1 MPPKKEKQR
10 KTAPRKWTPK
20 KESEA
25 EAETES
31 QKIASKEKAQ
41 YSAKKTGMLRWPP
54 AIHKSLRFLID
65 KINAW
70 SKAEELPPH
79 IANNRITKIIN
90 NMEKSLNPEQ
100 VLIHEIQLFEKYLVQ
115 KARAK
120 EKQLKQE
127 PEAEE
132 EKIEDL
138 MNVDEGLNEEQEK
151 HIENIK
157 NLLDREP
164 KLKEDV
170 KSIIVD
176 QLVNSKINKEHYNK
190 LNQKIESLEVPK
202 AKRGKRVTKEEAQII
217 ANKEPKPRVRRP
229 KKNNQADTLMIID
242 KEPKNRQKAK
252 KKVVNLGDAND
263 EVL

>member
-1 MPPKKEKQR
+1 MKEKGKQEA
-10 KTAPRKWTPK
+10 KL
-20 KESEA
+20 EA
-25 EAETES
+25 EA
-31 QKIASKEKAQ
+31 IAKAK
-41 YSAKKTGMLRWPP
+41 AK
-54 AIHKSLRFLID
+54 H
-65 KINAW
+65 
-70 SKAEELPPH
+70 
-79 IANNRITKIIN
+79 
-90 NMEKSLNPEQ
+90 
-100 VLIHEIQLFEKYLVQ
+100 
-115 KARAK
+115 
-120 EKQLKQE
+120 E

-132 EKIEDL
+132 EKIDDL